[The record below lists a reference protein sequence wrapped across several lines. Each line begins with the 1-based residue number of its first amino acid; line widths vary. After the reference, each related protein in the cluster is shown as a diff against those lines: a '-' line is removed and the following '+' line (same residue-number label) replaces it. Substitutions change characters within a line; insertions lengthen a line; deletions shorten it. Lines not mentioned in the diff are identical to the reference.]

1 EASSETS
8 SDEDEE
14 IMDASDT
21 TSWKR
26 LFDEL
31 KDTQLYIKDIR
42 TDYQGVQQ
50 QLTNMT
56 KKLSKF
62 SSMMLSV
69 MLYL

>member
-1 EASSETS
+1 
-8 SDEDEE
+8 
-14 IMDASDT
+14 MDISDT
-21 TSWKR
+21 ASWKR

-31 KDTQLYIKDIR
+31 KDTQLCIKDVR

-50 QLTNMT
+50 QLTSMT

-69 MLYL
+69 MLYLY

>member
-50 QLTNMT
+50 
-56 KKLSKF
+56 
-62 SSMMLSV
+62 
-69 MLYL
+69 

>member
-1 EASSETS
+1 MSKDQPSHSSKHRHNGSSRLPNQSPIVQGEASSETS

-31 KDTQLYIKDIR
+31 KDTQLYIKDI
-42 TDYQGVQQ
+42 
-50 QLTNMT
+50 
-56 KKLSKF
+56 
-62 SSMMLSV
+62 
-69 MLYL
+69 

>member
-1 EASSETS
+1 
-8 SDEDEE
+8 
-14 IMDASDT
+14 MDASDT

-62 SSMMLSV
+62 SSMMLS
-69 MLYL
+69 